1 MALITQI
8 KQERLSHTQL
18 IMMPTDVV
26 PTPGFSSNVLVGDGQ
41 FVVPESIRSDP
52 IWVVYTQTDGN
63 EQPCSWRSDT
73 DSRNKVP
80 CTPDS
85 VYPSFLSWSK
95 LDDDDCVSF
104 DTALDIVSQSRQ
116 NFGNKDGLSGV
127 MLALNAPAADGLSAI
142 DLDDCVDPDT
152 GEMEEIARELVD
164 DLDTLFWEISPSG
177 SGLHAYLW
185 DEEGLS
191 DEYKQK
197 DVIECYTSRCIT
209 FTGKHLAKTSTSI
222 PDIPGLLSAYQ
233 KKHNGK
239 KVDRSERGS
248 DTPTS
253 AGTMADYRSPID
265 DRNVNI
271 NDLDQKSQELI
282 DFAADNSEHFGRLFY
297 DGSNCYPEIMQQ
309 TNDSDRQY
317 SSTPDSTRSAAD
329 MSLLSKIYWWAYES
343 DYFDSKEFSLIDVE
357 RIFLASDLAQRPKC
371 IRRKDYVR
379 YTIEK
384 ISE

>member
-1 MALITQI
+1 
-8 KQERLSHTQL
+8 
-18 IMMPTDVV
+18 MMIPTDIA
-26 PTPGFSSNVLVGDGQ
+26 PTPGLSGDMLTGDGV
-41 FVVPESIRSDP
+41 FTIPESIRSDP
-52 IWVVYTQTDGN
+52 IWVVYTQIDDDG
-63 EQPCSWRSDT
+63 QLCSWRCDT
-73 DSRNKVP
+73 DDQKKVP
-80 CTPDS
+80 CNPES
-85 VYPSFLSWSK
+85 VRPSFLSWSE
-95 LDDDDCVSF
+95 LGSEDCVSF
-104 DTALDIVSQSRQ
+104 DDAFNIVSRSRQ
-116 NFGNKDGLSGV
+116 DLGNEQGLSGV
-127 MLALNAPAADGLSAI
+127 MLALNAPAADGLCAF
-142 DLDDCVDPDT
+142 DLDDCIDPNT
-152 GEMEEIARELVD
+152 GEMEKMAQELVN

-209 FTGKHLAKTSTSI
+209 FTGKNLAKTSTSI
-222 PDIPGLLSAYQ
+222 PDIPGLFSAYQ
-233 KKHNGK
+233 KKYNNK

-248 DTPTS
+248 DVATS
-253 AGTMADYRSPID
+253 AGTMANYRSPID
-265 DRNVNI
+265 DRNVDI

-282 DFAADNSEHFGRLFY
+282 DFAADNSEHFDRLFY
-297 DGSNCYPEIMQQ
+297 DGSSCYHEIMQQ

-329 MSLLSKIYWWAYES
+329 MSLLRKIYWWAYES
-343 DYFDSKEFSLIDVE
+343 DYFDSKEFSLMDVE

-371 IRRKDYVR
+371 IKRKDYVR